1 MPNEY
6 SADGKIILR
15 STNGNQMSLPRFFQ
29 LALDDGNG
37 HTAHPMNARSGHYA
51 WDMGTNNAL
60 TVPVRTPS
68 FGTVTSAGDGW
79 NGGMG
84 THVIVT
90 DDSGNEHRFMHM
102 VENSV
107 TVSVGDSVSQGDTL
121 GLIGSTGDSTTP
133 HLHYDV
139 MKDGSLYTDP
149 IEAYDCS
156 TLPSGW
162 NFADAVADN
171 QNWDYIRLDRGAS
184 DYGPP
189 GGSSPSEPYLPDT
202 PCYDISWAQSTS
214 GTLNECLD
222 AIAASSSGGVIIQV
236 GAFENENNS
245 FVPEDE
251 FDPAQALAYAISKN
265 LAVGVYFY
273 NYADYTKDLTTAFQA
288 ALAYLGTIGATKDKL
303 KLGVWIDTE
312 YNSQLDYDPVPSS
325 DKAVNYAYVERFMDV
340 FDAAGYPV
348 AGVYSS
354 AAFFED
360 HYGSSRIGNKPIW
373 AAYWVGSFSDVDRS
387 SLDAYLP
394 EADYTKVYIMQY
406 TSSATVSGWS
416 GRLDGNKVLTALPT
430 SGGGGGGGGGEYTE
444 VINVTVDVVPPKR
457 IYFNPTPG
465 LLDAA
470 TDLLSDRKATIT
482 VTTDADNADLYYTVD
497 GSSPYQYT
505 YVNGN
510 LAYTVASNAQLYSSS
525 ITIYKDSHIRVVAV
539 PSGTGS
545 SGSFTEPLAKGSATY
560 LFKYHNLEQSWKD
573 EQKSYATS
581 DGDISFFEE
590 NKQAFLRLHA
600 EQTEEEIL
608 YAAVYK
614 HDTQVVEEDAE
625 DSASGSAGTTPED
638 ERENTGSVGD

>member
-6 SADGKIILR
+6 NASGGIILR
-15 STNGNQMSLPRFFQ
+15 STDGSQMSLPRFFQ

-37 HTAHPMNARSGHYA
+37 HTAHPMNARAGHYA
-51 WDMGTNNAL
+51 WDMGTNNSL

-68 FGTVTSAGDGW
+68 FGTITSAGDGW

-139 MKDGSLYTDP
+139 MKNGSLYTDP

-162 NFADAVADN
+162 NFADAVANN

-189 GGSSPSEPYLPDT
+189 GGSSPSEPYLPDA
-202 PCYDISWAQSTS
+202 PCYDISWAQATG

-236 GAFENENNS
+236 GAFRNTG
-245 FVPEDE
+245 FVPEDR
-251 FDPAQALAYAISKN
+251 FDPAQALAYAISRN

-273 NYADYTKDLTTAFQA
+273 NYADYTENLTTAFQA

-340 FDAAGYPV
+340 FDAAEYPV

-360 HYGSSRIGNKPIW
+360 HYGSSRIGSKPIW

-430 SGGGGGGGGGEYTE
+430 SGSGGGGGGGTVE
-444 VINVTVDVVPPKR
+444 VIKVTVDVIPPKR
-457 IYFNPTPG
+457 IYFSPVPG
-465 LLDAA
+465 VISPNTA
-470 TDLLSDRKATIT
+470 LLSARVATIHLST
-482 VTTDADNADLYYTVD
+482 DANNAAIFYTTDGSAPYNYTRNNNTTVFTL
-497 GSSPYQYT
+497 SAT
-505 YVNGN
+505 AK
-510 LAYTVASNAQLYSSS
+510 AYSNS
-525 ITIYKDSHIRVVAV
+525 ITITKDTHIRAVAV
-539 PSGTGS
+539 PAGTTPGS
-545 SGSFTEPLAKGSATY
+545 TITELLAKASATY
-560 LFKYHNLEQSWKD
+560 LFRYTGTAQSWDSEKEAYALSD
-573 EQKSYATS
+573 DTVSY
-581 DGDISFFEE
+581 FEE
-590 NKQAFLRLHA
+590 NKQAFLLLHDQ
-600 EQTEEEIL
+600 ETSEEIL
-608 YAAVYK
+608 YGAVYK
-614 HDTQVVEEDAE
+614 HDIESTAPDAT
-625 DSASGSAGTTPED
+625 DNASQTGETTPE
-638 ERENTGSVGD
+638 S